1 MATTGSFV
9 YVRPLSVAAQAGVT
23 GSVSFF
29 AVRASTS
36 IYSSFAIKRL
46 NTKNRKVIRPVGV
59 PMVGSDGMLNPQ
71 WSDWFVYIEKEF
83 LNMLNGPTLPDVA
96 NYVTVGQAT
105 AIAVAAVQAGL
116 AQQANANAQSIQT
129 IREVVQ
135 MAALPGAVQIPAP
148 KLYSDFNIAPNLTNN
163 DSRGGA

>member
-1 MATTGSFV
+1 MATTGSVV
-9 YVRPLSVAAQAGVT
+9 YVRANSVASQTGKT

-29 AVRASTS
+29 AARASTS
-36 IYSSFAIKRL
+36 IYSSLAIKRL

-59 PMVGSDGMLNPQ
+59 PMVGADGMPTQQ
-71 WSDWFVYIEKEF
+71 WSDWFVYIDKEF

-96 NYVTVGQAT
+96 SFVTVGQAT
-105 AIAVAAVQAGL
+105 AIAVAEVQAGL

-135 MAALPGAVQIPAP
+135 TAALPGATQIPAP
-148 KLYSDFNIAPNLTNN
+148 KLYSDFNISPNLTNN

>member
-1 MATTGSFV
+1 MATTGSVV
-9 YVRPLSVAAQAGVT
+9 YVRANSVASQTGKT

-29 AVRASTS
+29 AARASTS
-36 IYSSFAIKRL
+36 IYSSLAIKRL

-59 PMVGSDGMLNPQ
+59 PMVGTDGMPTQQ
-71 WSDWFVYIEKEF
+71 WTDWFVYIEKEF
-83 LNMLNGPTLPDVA
+83 LNMLNGPTLPDITK
-96 NYVTVGQAT
+96 YVTVGQAT

-135 MAALPGAVQIPAP
+135 TAALPGAAQIPPP
-148 KLYSDFNIAPNLTNN
+148 KLYSDFTAPGNSTNT
-163 DSRGGA
+163 DSRGGE